1 MSSLLTNLASDSAAR
16 VRLLAKFVEND
27 YEKVEKLL
35 EIRDNACTRLKAID
49 SVIDAEKKVG
59 PNDMVETSH
68 NCISQEMPTE
78 EDIILEENAW
88 YLRRL
93 DGGLFTLQSVDYI
106 LAWLIMEDDGVSSD
120 YYAAIC
126 HL

>member
-16 VRLLAKFVEND
+16 VRLLTKFVEND

-49 SVIDAEKKVG
+49 SAIDAEKK
-59 PNDMVETSH
+59 
-68 NCISQEMPTE
+68 EMPTE
-78 EDIILEENAW
+78 EIILEENAW

-106 LAWLIMEDDGVSSD
+106 IAWLIMEDDGVSSH
-120 YYAAIC
+120 YYAIIC
-126 HL
+126 CL